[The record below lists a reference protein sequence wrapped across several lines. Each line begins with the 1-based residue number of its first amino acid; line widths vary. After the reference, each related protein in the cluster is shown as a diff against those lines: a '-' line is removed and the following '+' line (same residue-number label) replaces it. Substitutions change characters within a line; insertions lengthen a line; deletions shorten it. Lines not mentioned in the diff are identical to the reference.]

1 MKVAINAG
9 HCPGLD
15 SGCVGSKITEAELT
29 KSYAEQVKAY
39 LEAAGIETLFI
50 QDNELQNICDQAN
63 EFGADIFVS
72 IHFNAAGSADAH
84 GTETFYSD
92 GSVNGQLLAGA
103 IQKQLIDTLHTT
115 DRGLKTD
122 GLYVVRHTNMPA
134 VLTEVGF
141 LSNDAEQDLVM
152 NNVDAASAAIAR
164 GITDYQLLVDHDD
177 HTNENQPDAET
188 EGMVSKYFSKDEV
201 SCKCGCGFADVSEA
215 ELGLLDDLRER
226 VGKPVYLSCAARC
239 ETHNAD
245 SSVGGVRGS
254 QHTVCTAAD
263 VLVPDGWTVDQLA
276 DLAVELG
283 ADGVGR
289 YYNSGFVHID
299 CRSGR
304 QNAGY
309 AWNDQE

>member
-103 IQKQLIDTLHTT
+103 IQKQLLDTLHTT

-122 GLYVVRHTNMPA
+122 GLYVVRHTNMQA

-141 LSNDAEQDLVM
+141 LSNDAEQDLMM
-152 NNVDAASAAIAR
+152 NSVDISSAAIAR
-164 GITDYQLLVDHDD
+164 GITDYQLLVDHDS
-177 HTNENQPDAET
+177 HTNENNPEEEHSD
-188 EGMVSKYFSKDEV
+188 MKSKYFSTLELQ
-201 SCKCGCGFADVSEA
+201 CHCGCQGCEIDPILLGF
-215 ELGLLDDLRER
+215 LDDLREA
-226 VGKPVYLSCAARC
+226 VGQPVYLSCSYRC
-239 ETHNAD
+239 SEHNRNC
-245 SSVGGVRGS
+245 GGVPNS
-254 QHTVCTAAD
+254 QHTVSTAAD

-276 DLAVELG
+276 DLAVKLG

-289 YYNSGFVHID
+289 YYNSSFVHMD
-299 CRSGR
+299 VRSGR
-304 QNAGY
+304 QASGY
-309 AWNDQE
+309 AWNDQA